1 MSDYPTE
8 EERRQ
13 GRRYLEYDHAAR
25 IGKGGMRDAAN
36 RHAQEIDEEHPRARD
51 IAMTGTKRELGELPG
66 ALKAHQARIRKE
78 AGVDTDMA
86 GKIRHG
92 YRTTPP
98 EGEEEHPQPQPE
110 SKGAGRSGRASSAAS
125 SAGQSVLD
133 AGGGLLDSAG
143 STSLGQLATET
154 MAWGIGLSLL
164 FLLLNRAGSL
174 ARLPA
179 GAVAVTRAITSSA
192 VDPLNPGAK
201 TAVRKVATVAAA
213 PAPRLAAPRV
223 TAATH

>member
-1 MSDYPTE
+1 MSDAYPTE

-13 GRRYLEYDHAAR
+13 GRRYLEYDHASR

-51 IAMTGTKRELGELPG
+51 IAMTGTKRELGELPNS
-66 ALKAHQARIRKE
+66 LKAHQARIRRE

-98 EGEEEHPQPQPE
+98 EGEEEHPHPE
-110 SKGAGRSGRASSAAS
+110 PEAKSGRSARASSSAS

-133 AGGGLLDSAG
+133 AGGGLLGSAG
-143 STSLGQLATET
+143 DTSLGQLVTET
-154 MAWGIGLSLL
+154 MTWGIGLSLF
-164 FLLLNRAGSL
+164 FLLLGRAGSL

-179 GAVAVTRAITSSA
+179 GAVAVTRAITSSS
-192 VDPLNPGAK
+192 VDPLNPGRP
-201 TAVRKVATVAAA
+201 AVRKVATVAAA